1 MSNFIQFPDFPGT
14 SGAATARHFIA
25 ANIPMISRPNHC
37 DQGKREAELQGLV
50 ACALMMLDAF
60 SDQVQRSWLCGNP
73 QQ

>member
-1 MSNFIQFPDFPGT
+1 MISTIYGQSLGRVYHYVCFIT
-14 SGAATARHFIA
+14 